1 MLYFRRLRIKV
12 DEQAMNL
19 RRLNQKLELISPDVH
34 AFLEDGVLH
43 IEGNCNSYQ
52 DVVRCGVL
60 GTQLKSRGVVNDA
73 KSFDVVEKPMRV
85 PLLSDKSL
93 EGKHFDVV
101 IIGAG
106 VVGCAIAMELS
117 HLNLSVAVLEKEYD
131 VATRASSRND
141 GMIHP
146 GIDLHKNQ
154 QKTYYNCRGNRLY
167 GPLSKSLGFKFI

>member
-1 MLYFRRLRIKV
+1 
-12 DEQAMNL
+12 MNL

-117 HLNLSVAVLEKEYD
+117 
-131 VATRASSRND
+131 
-141 GMIHP
+141 
-146 GIDLHKNQ
+146 
-154 QKTYYNCRGNRLY
+154 
-167 GPLSKSLGFKFI
+167 